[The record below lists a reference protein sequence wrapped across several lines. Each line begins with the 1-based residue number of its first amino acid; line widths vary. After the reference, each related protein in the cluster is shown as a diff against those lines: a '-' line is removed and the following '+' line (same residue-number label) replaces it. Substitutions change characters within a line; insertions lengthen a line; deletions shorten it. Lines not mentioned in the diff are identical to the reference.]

1 MTSTPTPTPP
11 MPPPEDES
19 LFGHVGRVCKNS
31 VTKCFGCVQ
40 TSDEYAKI
48 KYKEHQIDSRKKAFG
63 VAYMNLILEKATEE
77 ALNACL
83 EKAQAEI
90 AVFAEEIQVLQ
101 AEIDRVNQS
110 TKEKIVVKPGT
121 VAASAAVPA
130 AAAAAAVPAA
140 AAPAAVPAAAAPAA
154 APAAVPAA
162 APAAVAPAAPAVAEA
177 PRMEASA
184 ASEEVGLEDVKL
196 GEATK

>member
-1 MTSTPTPTPP
+1 MSTPTPPMPPATPTPP
-11 MPPPEDES
+11 MPPPENES

-63 VAYMNLILEKATEE
+63 VAYINLTLEKATEE

-90 AVFAEEIQVLQ
+90 AVFTEEIQVLQ
-101 AEIDRVNQS
+101 AEIDRVNHA

-121 VAASAAVPA
+121 FAASAAVPA
-130 AAAAAAVPAA
+130 AAAS
-140 AAPAAVPAAAAPAA
+140 AAVPAAAAPAA
-154 APAAVPAA
+154 AAPATAAPAA
-162 APAAVAPAAPAVAEA
+162 AAPAAAVPAAVAPAAAVAEA
-177 PRMEASA
+177 P
-184 ASEEVGLEDVKL
+184 
-196 GEATK
+196 